1 MRKRRWLATV
11 AGLPLLLC
19 GLVPPPAVS
28 AAAPV
33 QVILDGR
40 TLALNPPATIVN
52 DRTLVPVRGLFEAMG
67 ADLTWDEVKREV
79 TVNRLNRYV
88 RLKIDRHLACLNQT
102 CTQAATLDVPAAI
115 SQDRTFVPVRFV
127 SQAMGARVTWDEA
140 RRAVVIETDK
150 APDYNIANV
159 TIPTLTPGQSVSGPI
174 SLRSQGVQGNR
185 VQYLMIDPATGAGP
199 MIAAGVDP
207 SASYT
212 FTPDPTVTGT
222 RLIVASVRDQSGRV
236 HYSDPVPVQIAV
248 QPRVEVTGIASG
260 ATVTEPITIASS
272 VNFVATHV
280 SFQLVNSMGHTED
293 LGTVGPGDSITW
305 YPQVPGQNGDR
316 WLRATAYDV
325 NGKAYPS
332 VHVPIRVQSG
342 HRNFLSGVQEGSTL
356 TRPLSLRVSTN
367 YPVEYVQYFLDDEHL
382 AWGFSPWWA
391 FGPELNGKHKLHV
404 HIMDKQGVLRVLG
417 PYNFTINATPSVWLS
432 GIGPK
437 QVVTGAVTLKS
448 STNVEISTLEY
459 ILTNPANGQTR
470 SLGSTGRWGSLSWTP
485 AGADAGDRVIQAVGR
500 NAAGQAIWSEKVSFR
515 VFLGTVY
522 GPKAVVQQNQFKEL
536 ASRLSVP
543 AYRDTGMS
551 ASLQVAQAILETGWG
566 QSVPVDKYTGQFSNN
581 LFGIK
586 GKGTAGSIISNT
598 WEEYNGVAFRV
609 DDYFRA
615 YNSIEE
621 SWADHK
627 DLLLTRSWYAPFR
640 AVMAE
645 PIQGAWALRRSGY
658 ATDSQYPVKLINI
671 MKQNDLF
678 KLDLIEL

>member
-342 HRNFLSGVQEGSTL
+342 HRNFLSGVQEGSD
-356 TRPLSLRVSTN
+356 R
-367 YPVEYVQYFLDDEHL
+367 
-382 AWGFSPWWA
+382 
-391 FGPELNGKHKLHV
+391 K
-404 HIMDKQGVLRVLG
+404 
-417 PYNFTINATPSVWLS
+417 SV
-432 GIGPK
+432 
-437 QVVTGAVTLKS
+437 V
-448 STNVEISTLEY
+448 
-459 ILTNPANGQTR
+459 
-470 SLGSTGRWGSLSWTP
+470 
-485 AGADAGDRVIQAVGR
+485 
-500 NAAGQAIWSEKVSFR
+500 
-515 VFLGTVY
+515 
-522 GPKAVVQQNQFKEL
+522 
-536 ASRLSVP
+536 
-543 AYRDTGMS
+543 
-551 ASLQVAQAILETGWG
+551 
-566 QSVPVDKYTGQFSNN
+566 
-581 LFGIK
+581 
-586 GKGTAGSIISNT
+586 
-598 WEEYNGVAFRV
+598 
-609 DDYFRA
+609 
-615 YNSIEE
+615 
-621 SWADHK
+621 
-627 DLLLTRSWYAPFR
+627 
-640 AVMAE
+640 
-645 PIQGAWALRRSGY
+645 
-658 ATDSQYPVKLINI
+658 
-671 MKQNDLF
+671 
-678 KLDLIEL
+678 